1 MPLTKETLRFLN
13 RNTDV
18 EDSKTS
24 NTISEVS
31 ESVISEAQSGSINAY
46 DPEYR
51 NALEDRD
58 IFFAVGKDLPF
69 NFHELW
75 KAMLQPRD
83 SPGPDDIEAENF
95 RAQLTNANNGSAS
108 VKDMIPQLVPLM
120 SLQLEK
126 DTAYVKDQLW
136 RRDVALQPDLK
147 PTLTTPKPDVT
158 IGSSPEVFKSR
169 YRKAYKSLQAIISP
183 IAGFRSVAWPII
195 TIEARGD
202 GGSMRVARL
211 QNLHNGAVMLSNLF
225 ELKRKCGNEEAFFN
239 KVHVIGVELTAES
252 VQLSCYWSCRNNI
265 GGVEYFGKRLQCW
278 SLFDETGDSLRD
290 ARRGIRNVVEWIMPR
305 TLEWIQS
312 DMAAFEIK
320 NEQILHSQIAPA
332 RTLASPYGVNKRRRT
347 KASVVKSQSSL
358 ATSHISKLCKSKLKK
373 RARKS

>member
-58 IFFAVGKDLPF
+58 IFFAVGEDLPF
-69 NFHELW
+69 NVHELW

-169 YRKAYKSLQAIISP
+169 
-183 IAGFRSVAWPII
+183 
-195 TIEARGD
+195 
-202 GGSMRVARL
+202 
-211 QNLHNGAVMLSNLF
+211 
-225 ELKRKCGNEEAFFN
+225 
-239 KVHVIGVELTAES
+239 
-252 VQLSCYWSCRNNI
+252 
-265 GGVEYFGKRLQCW
+265 
-278 SLFDETGDSLRD
+278 
-290 ARRGIRNVVEWIMPR
+290 
-305 TLEWIQS
+305 
-312 DMAAFEIK
+312 
-320 NEQILHSQIAPA
+320 
-332 RTLASPYGVNKRRRT
+332 
-347 KASVVKSQSSL
+347 
-358 ATSHISKLCKSKLKK
+358 
-373 RARKS
+373 